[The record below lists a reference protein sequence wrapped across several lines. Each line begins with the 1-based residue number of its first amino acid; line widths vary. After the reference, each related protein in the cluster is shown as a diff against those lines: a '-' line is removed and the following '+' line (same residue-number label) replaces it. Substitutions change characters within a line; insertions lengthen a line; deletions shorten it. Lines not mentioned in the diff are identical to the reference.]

1 MINVPDVVRKLASE
15 TNTGIVGDFK
25 DIRRRKKEFGEN
37 TKPTPPV
44 AKMGESIVQALSNFM
59 WVAIGIT
66 AILSSGVSLF
76 FMEWKSVW
84 EGISIILV
92 AVFLI
97 AIIAGTDYVKD

>member
-1 MINVPDVVRKLASE
+1 M
-15 TNTGIVGDFK
+15 
-25 DIRRRKKEFGEN
+25 
-37 TKPTPPV
+37 